1 MAENDNRQPS
11 HPEAPVLWRSRNP
24 DVDSD
29 MADAL
34 QRAAK
39 SQASVS
45 IPGLAGKWI
54 ISKIDV
60 VDGEMIVWGV
70 PAPGQ

>member
-1 MAENDNRQPS
+1 
-11 HPEAPVLWRSRNP
+11 
-24 DVDSD
+24 

-54 ISKIDV
+54 ISKVDV

-70 PAPGQ
+70 PAPGQG

>member
-1 MAENDNRQPS
+1 MAKNDNHQAS
-11 HPEAPVLWRSRNP
+11 HPDAPILWRSRNP

-45 IPGLAGKWI
+45 IPGLVGRWI

-60 VDGEMIVWGV
+60 VDGETIVWGV
-70 PAPGQ
+70 PAPEQ